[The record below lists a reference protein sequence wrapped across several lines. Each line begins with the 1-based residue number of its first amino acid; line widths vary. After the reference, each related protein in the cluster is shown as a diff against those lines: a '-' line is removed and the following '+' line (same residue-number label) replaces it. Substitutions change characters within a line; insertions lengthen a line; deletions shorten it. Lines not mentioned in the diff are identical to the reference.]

1 MNRYVQNRLR
11 ISLSLPIIYF
21 CVMTTALAAEPE
33 PKLSAPQDI
42 TFTARCDQSQ
52 QRYILMLPEM
62 LNAQQS
68 HSVLIALHGHGS
80 DRWQFVKEQRG
91 ECKAAR
97 DFAAKH
103 QLLYVSPD
111 YRARTSWMGPQAE
124 ADLVQIIDDLKKQ
137 YQIKQVYLCGGSMG
151 GSSSLTFAALHPELI
166 DGVAAMNPTANHLE
180 YDKFQPAIQ
189 ASFGGTKQ
197 DIPEEYKKRS
207 AEYWPEKFTMP
218 VSISVGGQDQ
228 LVPPDS
234 ARRLAQIL
242 KQLNRPVLL
251 IDRPRQ
257 GHSTSYEDSYSVLEF
272 MREKSVQQKQP

>member
-1 MNRYVQNRLR
+1 MNQFHIR
-11 ISLSLPIIYF
+11 LSLIVLCLLIN
-21 CVMTTALAAEPE
+21 TSALIAEPG
-33 PKLSAPQDI
+33 PALSAPQDI
-42 TFTARCDQSQ
+42 SFIASCDQSQ
-52 QRYILMLPEM
+52 QHYVLMLPKPFDD
-62 LNAQQS
+62 QKP

-80 DRWQFVKEQRG
+80 DRWQFVKETRG

-97 DFAAKH
+97 DLAAKY
-103 QLLYVSPD
+103 QMLYVSPD
-111 YRARTSWMGPQAE
+111 YRARTSWMGPKAE
-124 ADLVQIIDDLKKQ
+124 ADLVQIIADLKKQ

-180 YDKFQPAIQ
+180 YDQFQPAIQ

-197 DIPEEYKKRS
+197 DIPIEYKKRS

-251 IDRPRQ
+251 IDRPEA
-257 GHSTSYEDSYSVLEF
+257 GHSTSYEDSYSILKF
-272 MREKSVQQKQP
+272 MMEKSAQQNRR